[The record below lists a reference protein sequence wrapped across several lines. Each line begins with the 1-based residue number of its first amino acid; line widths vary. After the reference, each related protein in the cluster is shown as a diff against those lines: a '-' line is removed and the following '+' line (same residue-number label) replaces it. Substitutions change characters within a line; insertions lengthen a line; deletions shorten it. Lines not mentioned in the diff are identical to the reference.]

1 MNEIR
6 GYTKLNKAQ
15 IDAINTIK
23 DNEAI
28 MLDCMKTIWIELS
41 TNTRWLSIA
50 KTHIE
55 QGCMAM
61 VRGICNPDDL

>member
-1 MNEIR
+1 MNEIN
-6 GYTKLNKAQ
+6 GYIKLNKAQ

-28 MLDCMKTIWIELS
+28 MLDCMKTIWLQLD
-41 TNTRWLSIA
+41 TNTRWLMIA

-61 VRGICNPDDL
+61 VKSVCSSDDL